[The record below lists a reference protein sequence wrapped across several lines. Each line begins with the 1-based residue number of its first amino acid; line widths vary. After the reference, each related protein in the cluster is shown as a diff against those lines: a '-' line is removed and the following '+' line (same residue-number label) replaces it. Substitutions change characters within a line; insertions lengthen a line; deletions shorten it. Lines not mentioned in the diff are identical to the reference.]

1 MKVKLNSIGSF
12 KDDDDEVFKDDFDF
26 EPDSD
31 LESIESQSIKGKLV
45 TCKYCDGTGKTMNTK
60 NIGMLEIG
68 SKKSPCPACKGSGY
82 QRV

>member
-1 MKVKLNSIGSF
+1 MKVKLNGIGSF
-12 KDDDDEVFKDDFDF
+12 KDEDEVFKDDFDF
-26 EPDSD
+26 GTED
-31 LESIESQSIKGKLV
+31 LETLESQELKGKLV
-45 TCKYCDGTGKTMNTK
+45 TCKYCDGTGKTTNTK